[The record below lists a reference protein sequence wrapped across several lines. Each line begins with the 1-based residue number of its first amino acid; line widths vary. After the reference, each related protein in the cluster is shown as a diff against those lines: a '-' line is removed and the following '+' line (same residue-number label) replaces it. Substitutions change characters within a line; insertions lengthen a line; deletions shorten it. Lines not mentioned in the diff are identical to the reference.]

1 MSKFKPSISD
11 INVVNKELHFVLSG
25 DENYGLD
32 KSIVNG
38 IRRSLLTDIPSIAFK
53 TEETIPIKD
62 ITVVTNT
69 GQLHNEMLLQRI
81 SLIPLYI
88 NPDNYMKNY
97 LFELKVKHDNSEMY
111 KFITTNDFQIYPLKS
126 EIQKKLESI
135 VEEEL
140 EEITSLL
147 NTNDLNNYDLKN
159 PISQKQKDLI
169 FRPFV
174 FRNKKNYTLITEL
187 KNTNDIELSQ
197 EIHLYGVPS
206 ISIGKDNARFQS
218 VSCATYSFSKDE
230 DLIDTIVKG
239 RIKLEKIEEEKKE
252 SFIQKVL
259 LSESEKYYHRDSDNE
274 PFKYDFRIKSIHNKS
289 SSELFIQSISILID
303 KLDYLKLSFL
313 KILQDKE
320 SCISGEKINDY
331 VYHYSIYDEGHTM
344 GNIIQSHI
352 VRKCIGDKCI
362 LLMCAYK
369 KPHPLEEVMKLIVS
383 LNPSHKVIKENE
395 QRKYQ
400 MITNFFIEE
409 LEVIKQDLKIL
420 MKVSEDSF

>member
-25 DENYGLD
+25 DEKYGLD

-289 SSELFIQSISILID
+289 SSELFIQSSSELFQ
-303 KLDYLKLSFL
+303 L
-313 KILQDKE
+313 
-320 SCISGEKINDY
+320 
-331 VYHYSIYDEGHTM
+331 
-344 GNIIQSHI
+344 
-352 VRKCIGDKCI
+352 
-362 LLMCAYK
+362 
-369 KPHPLEEVMKLIVS
+369 
-383 LNPSHKVIKENE
+383 
-395 QRKYQ
+395 
-400 MITNFFIEE
+400 FFQFFF
-409 LEVIKQDLKIL
+409 K
-420 MKVSEDSF
+420 FFF